1 MTAFQSRMSA
11 VQSPVIPLVG
21 QLIRDNPGTISL
33 GQGVVYYEPPQEA
46 IAGIQDFLKYHHNHQ
61 YKSVQGISPLVNR
74 IVTKLQEENK
84 ITIDEHREIIVTA
97 GGNMAFMNAILA
109 ITNAGDEIILNTPY
123 YFNHE
128 MAITMANCHPIL
140 VNTDENYQ
148 LCLDQIEKAIT
159 SKTRAIVTISPNN
172 PTGAVYP
179 QSTLER
185 LNKLCQER
193 GIYHISDEAYEYFTY
208 NKTQHFSPAS
218 IINSET
224 HTIALYSLSKAY
236 GFASW
241 RIGYMVIPTHLLEAV
256 KKIQDTILIC
266 PPVISQYAALGALN
280 VGKNYCLSYLDK
292 IELVRKN
299 VLNALQSLKDI
310 CTIIPGN
317 GAFYFFLK
325 VQTAMNDFELV
336 KQLIKNYRVAV
347 LPGTTFG
354 MKKGCYLRIAYGN
367 LQQETAIEGIQRL
380 VTGLREIVDE

>member
-1 MTAFQSRMSA
+1 MITVQSRMSA
-11 VQSPVIPLVG
+11 VQTPVIPLVG

-74 IVTKLQEENK
+74 IVTKLQEENQ
-84 ITIDEHREIIVTA
+84 ITIGDNRAVVVTA

-128 MAITMANCHPIL
+128 MAIMMANCHPVL
-140 VNTDENYQ
+140 VSTDENYQ
-148 LCLDQIEKAIT
+148 LCLDQLEKAIT
-159 SKTRAIVTISPNN
+159 PKTRAIVTISPNN

-179 QSTLER
+179 QATLER
-185 LNKLCQER
+185 LNKICQDR

-224 HTIALYSLSKAY
+224 HTISLYSLSKAY

-241 RIGYMVIPTHLLEAV
+241 RIGYMVVPIDLLEAV

-280 VGKNYCLSYLDK
+280 VGKNYCLSHLYK
-292 IELVRKN
+292 IELVRKTF
-299 VLNALQSLKDI
+299 LNSLQSLTDI
-310 CTIIPGN
+310 CTIIPGD

-325 VQTAMNDFELV
+325 VQTEMNDFELV
-336 KQLIKNYRVAV
+336 KQLIKNYQVAV

-354 MKKGCYLRIAYGN
+354 VKEGCYLRIAYGN
-367 LQQETAIEGIQRL
+367 LQQEMAREGIQRL
-380 VTGLREIVDE
+380 VTGLREIVNK